1 MRNGFK
7 GELEA
12 RSKSL
17 GDAKMKLE
25 ELYAT
30 CLDED
35 AVKKNPEL
43 QGKIDAAVRACD
55 AAVTSYAGTLRS
67 VKTSMESQH
76 LKAKETVPT
85 HTHTHTMTLCIYT

>member
-35 AVKKNPEL
+35 AVKTTQSCK
-43 QGKIDAAVRACD
+43 G
-55 AAVTSYAGTLRS
+55 RS
-67 VKTSMESQH
+67 MQLFEHVMQLLLH
-76 LKAKETVPT
+76 MLAP
-85 HTHTHTMTLCIYT
+85 

>member
-7 GELEA
+7 GELDS

-25 ELYAT
+25 ALYAT
-30 CLDED
+30 CLDEN
-35 AVKKNPEL
+35 AVKNNPDL
-43 QGKIDAAVRACD
+43 QGKIDVAVRACD

-67 VKTSMESQH
+67 VKTAMES
-76 LKAKETVPT
+76 
-85 HTHTHTMTLCIYT
+85 